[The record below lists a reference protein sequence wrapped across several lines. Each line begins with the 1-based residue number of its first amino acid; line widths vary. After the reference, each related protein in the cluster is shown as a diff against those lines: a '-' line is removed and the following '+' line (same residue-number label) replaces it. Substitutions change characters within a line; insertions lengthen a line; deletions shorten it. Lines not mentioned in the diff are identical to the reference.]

1 MPNAN
6 YNWRKYAQF
15 GYWDD
20 KTHPLQAQ
28 YALSKMIGEF
38 ASLQTVRGQ
47 VVATPSDFNNRYQPI
62 WKKCTVRIIL
72 HRHIVRGLSITSGL
86 IYNRQ

>member
-1 MPNAN
+1 MPNTN

-15 GYWDD
+15 GYWDDKTQYWDD

-38 ASLQTVRGQ
+38 ASLQTVTGR
-47 VVATPSDFNNRYQPI
+47 VVATPSDF
-62 WKKCTVRIIL
+62 
-72 HRHIVRGLSITSGL
+72 
-86 IYNRQ
+86 

>member
-20 KTHPLQAQ
+20 KTHPLQTQ

-38 ASLQTVRGQ
+38 ASLQTVKGQ
-47 VVATPSDFNNRYQPI
+47 VAATPSDF
-62 WKKCTVRIIL
+62 
-72 HRHIVRGLSITSGL
+72 
-86 IYNRQ
+86 